1 MASPDCVPEVV
12 PVAAVRP
19 VTRTAV
25 PVCDPLKPVKSS
37 AQNDLDSNLAKPSG
51 AYKTLTM
58 ASKFGDLVV
67 PANVHIRFYNCTFDN
82 FDATQGNNIFYFE
95 QCVFRETPTMTDVAA
110 IASGTTFTKGA
121 RITRTKIELI
131 PHEAPNTDPST
142 QGDSPT
148 TKAPCV
154 INDVFWCGDHSLLK
168 SSESTFEWLGDSF
181 SEIPDD
187 MIRNMG
193 VIREAMQICSEVT
206 GAVYGVVSWANRA
219 IVSLSGFSKLESML
233 DKFLNIPF
241 TILSMVEG
249 CVAKMVNAAF
259 GALDALLAP
268 FFHCAESMTRL
279 FDSISSLIT
288 NVKSL
293 PDRIA
298 TLANRCYLK
307 IMGTGTLL
315 AKRAA
320 FLLDIRSRVE
330 LQLNQRIMA
339 INGTVAELQDSSKM
353 LLRNCNIVTSP
364 SSGNVLPMFRVHTNS
379 FLDVSRVKFLTTASA
394 PLFDVGSGGHIK
406 VSAHKVESTAP
417 ENGLPL
423 VSANSGK
430 VEVEFKEV
438 VSNNTLLSGVGS
450 VFIYDK
456 LGSVTLNS
464 SSAFVGDFDNCVA

>member
-1 MASPDCVPEVV
+1 MAQPVCNPEVV
-12 PVAAVRP
+12 PAPAVRP
-19 VTRTAV
+19 IMRAAV
-25 PVCDPLKPVKSS
+25 PTCDPLKPVKSS
-37 AQNDLDSNLAKPSG
+37 AQNELDANLAKPSG
-51 AYKTLTM
+51 AYTTFSM

-82 FDATQGNNIFYFE
+82 FNATQGNNLFYFE
-95 QCVFRETPTMTDVAA
+95 QCVFRETPVMTDVVA

-121 RITRTKIELI
+121 TVTRTKIELI
-131 PHEAPNTDPST
+131 PHEAPNTDPTT
-142 QGDSPT
+142 QNASPT

-154 INDVFWCGDHSLLK
+154 VNDVFWCGDHSLLK
-168 SSESTFEWLGDSF
+168 SSETTFEWLGDGF
-181 SEIPDD
+181 SEIADD

-193 VIREAMQICSEVT
+193 IIREAMEFCSEVT

-219 IVSLSGFSKLESML
+219 IIALSGFSKLESML

-249 CVAKMVNAAF
+249 CVGKIINAAF
-259 GALDALLAP
+259 GVLDALLAP
-268 FFHCAESMTRL
+268 LFHCAESMIRL

-288 NVKSL
+288 NLKSL

-307 IMGTGTLL
+307 VIGTATLL
-315 AKRAA
+315 AKKAA

-330 LQLNQRIMA
+330 LQLNQRIIA

-353 LLRNCNIVTSP
+353 LLRNCGIVTSP
-364 SSGNVLPMFRVHTNS
+364 STGNVIPMFKVHTNS
-379 FLDVSRVKFLTTASA
+379 YLDVSRVRFLTTASA

-417 ENGLPL
+417 ENSLPL
-423 VSANSGK
+423 IAANSGK

-438 VSNNTLLSGVGS
+438 VSNNTLLSGIGS
-450 VFIYDK
+450 TFVYDR
-456 LGSVTLNS
+456 LGSVILNS
-464 SSAFVGDFDNCVA
+464 PSAFIGDFDNCVA